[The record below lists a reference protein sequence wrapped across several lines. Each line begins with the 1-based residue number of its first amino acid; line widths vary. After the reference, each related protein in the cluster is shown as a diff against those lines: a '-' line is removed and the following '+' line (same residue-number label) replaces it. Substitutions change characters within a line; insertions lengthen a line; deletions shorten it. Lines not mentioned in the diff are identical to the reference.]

1 MNIFSSGQ
9 NQRKTDSD
17 AADVER
23 GSDCTIQCFDRR
35 PENDGQQ
42 LGDIGQ
48 ADYSVKQIHVT
59 LKKISHS
66 LES

>member
-1 MNIFSSGQ
+1 MINILSSGQ

-35 PENDGQQ
+35 PENDG
-42 LGDIGQ
+42 
-48 ADYSVKQIHVT
+48 
-59 LKKISHS
+59 
-66 LES
+66 